1 MTGYEV
7 VTTDDKRVGAVVEV
21 RDDYL
26 IVETGRLI
34 KHRHALP
41 KAFAH
46 PVDADQLVRVTVSKE
61 LVEDSP
67 NVEDGF
73 DEHQVA
79 RHYGLAAGYEH
90 PETEGDGVLLPDDP
104 AESAAVDGL
113 RHGVEPADKVRAEI
127 REGHHDTTVPHVSDR
142 SRSAGD
148 PFGQTANH

>member
-46 PVDADQLVRVTVSKE
+46 PVDADQLVRVTVSKA

-73 DEHQVA
+73 DEHLVA
-79 RHYGLAAGYEH
+79 RHYGLAAGYEQ
-90 PETEGDGVLLPDDP
+90 PETQGDGVLLPNDP

-113 RHGVEPADKVRAEI
+113 RHGIEPADKVRAEI
-127 REGHHDTTVPHVSDR
+127 REGHHDKTMPHVSER
-142 SRSAGD
+142 SRTADD